1 MPKAN
6 ILIVEDEAVVAA
18 DLAGKLERAG
28 YRTVGISADGQDALE
43 TAKALA
49 PDLVLM
55 DIRLAGPMDG
65 IKTAERI
72 QSIRNIPIVY
82 LTAHSDMTTLRRA
95 AATEPFGYILKPF
108 EERDV
113 TTQIEIALFKHQ
125 AERRLRESEERYR
138 KLVETA
144 MDSIITFDHGGLIL
158 SCNPATEKMFGYR
171 IEEMVGRN
179 ISMLIPTWFAD
190 GVDGSPRDAATRIMR
205 LIGLWR
211 EVNGQRRQGDA
222 FPVEIAVSESFSN
235 GEIRYTGI
243 LRDISERKRTEAELR
258 WRAGL
263 LAQTHDAVVVWRM
276 GGGIIYWN
284 HGAEELYGW
293 KVAEAAG
300 RPIHQLLS
308 TELPLSEEE
317 FHRQLIE
324 NGRWQG
330 EIRQATRDGQP
341 VVVESRMV
349 TMSEE
354 HGDLLVLETNRDV
367 TERRAI
373 HEKVCQLAEELEARV
388 EDRTKELLQSQTLLR
403 QLASELTIAEQRER
417 RRIATDLHDYL
428 AQLLVCARLKVS
440 QSRVRSEDTEVEVW
454 LGESDDILQQALTY
468 TRSLVAQLTPMALHE
483 FGLAAALKWLA
494 EQMRQQYQLTV
505 QVEVQAATT
514 VTLPEDQSVL
524 IFQSIRELLINVAK
538 HARVDQATVRMEQRD
553 GRLVIA
559 VVDEGLGSDQA
570 ASAPK
575 TLSSK
580 FGLFSIG
587 ERMRAL
593 GGKFEFKS
601 SPGKGTTAALSL
613 PLPAVGGQT
622 EDAVTK
628 PHATS
633 VLRPQAAP
641 ADREYSQPRLRK
653 SAFGAGAHLL
663 QEKDS
668 IEDNPRIRVLLVDD
682 HALVRN
688 GLSSVLRYHTEL
700 QVIGEAADGEEA
712 VALAAAL
719 KPDVVVMD
727 VNMPRMDGVEASKR
741 IKRDLPSTVVIGLS
755 MHEGG
760 DHESAMRESG
770 AAAYLTK
777 DSAPERLIE
786 TILRCRAAS
795 LTGPSAFLSSSS
807 LSERP

>member
-28 YRTVGISADGQDALE
+28 YRSVGIACDGEDAVE
-43 TAKALA
+43 TAKALV

-55 DIRLAGPMDG
+55 DIRLAGPIDG

-72 QSIRNIPIVY
+72 QAFRNIPIVY
-82 LTAHSDMTTLRRA
+82 LTAHSDMATLRRA

-144 MDSIITFDHGGLIL
+144 MDSIITFDHAGLIL
-158 SCNPATEKMFGYR
+158 SCNAATEHMFGYR

-179 ISMLIPTWFAD
+179 ISILLPTWFTEGGD
-190 GVDGSPRDAATRIMR
+190 ESPVDAANRIMR

-211 EVNGQRRQGDA
+211 EVNGRRRQGDD
-222 FPVEIAVSESFSN
+222 FPVEIAVSESFANS
-235 GEIRYTGI
+235 EIRYTGI

-276 GGGIIYWN
+276 GGGVIYWN

-300 RPIHQLLS
+300 RPIHRLLS
-308 TELPLSEEE
+308 SALPLSEEE
-317 FHRQLIE
+317 FHRQLME

-330 EIRQATRDGQP
+330 EIRQTTKDGQA
-341 VVVESRMV
+341 VIVESRMV
-349 TMSEE
+349 TLTEE
-354 HGDLLVLETNRDV
+354 FGCILVLETNRDV

-373 HEKVCQLAEELEARV
+373 HEKVCRLAEELEDRV
-388 EDRTKELLQSQTLLR
+388 KDRTKELLQSQTLLR

-417 RRIATDLHDYL
+417 RRLATDLHDYL
-428 AQLLVCARLKVS
+428 AQLLVCARLKVA
-440 QSRVRSEDTEVEVW
+440 QSRGRMEDSEAESW

-494 EQMRQQYQLTV
+494 DQMRQQYRLSV
-505 QVEVQAATT
+505 QVDVQQGMS

-538 HARVDQATVRMEQRD
+538 HARIDQAAVRMEQRD

-559 VVDEGLGSDQA
+559 VIDEGLGSDTTT
-570 ASAPK
+570 SPPP
-575 TLSSK
+575 TSSK

-593 GGKFEFKS
+593 GGTFEFRS
-601 SPGKGTTAALSL
+601 IHGKGTTATLTL
-613 PLPAVGGQT
+613 PLPVAGADTPAPTPKSQSHVVPQQQPPAT
-622 EDAVTK
+622 E
-628 PHATS
+628 
-633 VLRPQAAP
+633 L
-641 ADREYSQPRLRK
+641 EYSQVRAQR
-653 SAFGAGAHLL
+653 SAFGGSPERTRQSDPL
-663 QEKDS
+663 
-668 IEDNPRIRVLLVDD
+668 EDKLRIRVLLVDD
-682 HALVRN
+682 HALVRS

-700 QVIGEAADGEEA
+700 QVVGEAADGQEA
-712 VALAAAL
+712 VALAVAL

-741 IKRDLPSTVVIGLS
+741 IKRELPGTVVIGLS

-760 DHESAMRESG
+760 HHESAMRESG

-777 DSAPERLIE
+777 DSAAERLIE

-795 LTGPSAFLSSSS
+795 LTGTSAFLSSSS
-807 LSERP
+807 LSE

>member
-18 DLAGKLERAG
+18 DLASKLERVG
-28 YRTVGISADGQDALE
+28 YRCVGIAADGEDAVE
-43 TAKALA
+43 SAKNLA

-55 DIRLAGPMDG
+55 DIRLVGPMDG

-72 QSIRNIPIVY
+72 QVSRNIPIVY
-82 LTAHSDMTTLRRA
+82 LTAHSDMATLRRA

-138 KLVETA
+138 RLVETA
-144 MDSIITFDHGGLIL
+144 MDSIITFDHAGLIL
-158 SCNPATEKMFGYR
+158 SCNPATEQMFGYR
-171 IEEMVGRN
+171 IEEMIGRN
-179 ISMLIPTWFAD
+179 ISMLLPGWFVEGED
-190 GVDGSPRDAATRIMR
+190 ESSGDATSRMMR

-211 EVNGQRRQGDA
+211 EVNGRRQQGDA
-222 FPVEIAVSESFSN
+222 FSVEIAVSESFSN

-263 LAQTHDAVVVWRM
+263 LAQTHDAVVVWRL

-300 RPIHQLLS
+300 RPIHRLLS
-308 TELPLSEEE
+308 SGLPLSEED
-317 FHRQLIE
+317 FHRQLVE

-330 EIRQATRDGQP
+330 EIQQRTKDGQE

-349 TMSEE
+349 TMTEDF
-354 HGDLLVLETNRDV
+354 GGILVLETNRDV
-367 TERRAI
+367 TERQAI
-373 HEKVCQLAEELEARV
+373 HRKVVRLAEELEDRV
-388 EDRTKELLQSQTLLR
+388 KERTKELLQSQTLLR

-428 AQLLVCARLKVS
+428 AQLLVCARLKVT
-440 QSRVRSEDTEVEVW
+440 QSRVRMEDAEVDGW

-494 EQMRQQYQLTV
+494 DQMRQQYQLSV
-505 QVEVQAATT
+505 QVDVQPGLSP
-514 VTLPEDQSVL
+514 TLPEDQSVL

-538 HARVDQATVRMEQRD
+538 HARVDQAAIRMEQRE

-559 VVDEGLGSDQA
+559 VMDEGLGSDQT
-570 ASAPK
+570 SRSPG

-593 GGKFEFKS
+593 GGTFEFRS
-601 SPGKGTTAALSL
+601 TPGKGTKATLTVPVTAPDAES
-613 PLPAVGGQT
+613 GGQ
-622 EDAVTK
+622 K
-628 PHATS
+628 PEHQPKSMA
-633 VLRPQAAP
+633 RPEP
-641 ADREYSQPRLRK
+641 DVEYSQVRAQK
-653 SAFGAGAHLL
+653 SAFGGGAELVR
-663 QEKDS
+663 QKDPH
-668 IEDNPRIRVLLVDD
+668 DDKLRIRVLLVDD

-688 GLSSVLRYHTEL
+688 GLSSVLRYRTDL
-700 QVIGEAADGEEA
+700 QVVGEAADGQEA
-712 VALAAAL
+712 VDLATAL

-727 VNMPRMDGVEASKR
+727 VNMPRMDGVEASRR
-741 IKRDLPSTVVIGLS
+741 IKRELPGTVVIGLS

-760 DHESAMRESG
+760 QHESAMRESG

-777 DSAPERLIE
+777 DSAADRLIE

-795 LTGPSAFLSSSS
+795 LTGTSASLSSSS

>member
-28 YRTVGISADGQDALE
+28 YRSIGIACDGEDAVE
-43 TAKALA
+43 TAKALV

-55 DIRLAGPMDG
+55 DIRLAGSIDG

-72 QSIRNIPIVY
+72 QAFRNIPIVY
-82 LTAHSDMTTLRRA
+82 LTAHSDMATLRRA

-144 MDSIITFDHGGLIL
+144 MDSIITFDHAGLIL
-158 SCNPATEKMFGYR
+158 SCNAATEHMFGYR
-171 IEEMVGRN
+171 SEEMVGRN
-179 ISMLIPTWFAD
+179 ISMLLPAWFAEGGD
-190 GVDGSPRDAATRIMR
+190 ESPADAASRIMR

-211 EVNGQRRQGDA
+211 EVNGRRREGDD

-235 GEIRYTGI
+235 GEVRYTGI

-276 GGGIIYWN
+276 GGGVIYWN

-300 RPIHQLLS
+300 RPIHRLLS
-308 TELPLSEEE
+308 SALPLSEEE

-330 EIRQATRDGQP
+330 EIRQATKDGQA
-341 VVVESRMV
+341 VIVESRMV
-349 TMSEE
+349 TMTEE
-354 HGDLLVLETNRDV
+354 FGGILVLETNRDV

-373 HEKVCQLAEELEARV
+373 HEKVCRLAEELEDRV
-388 EDRTKELLQSQTLLR
+388 KDRTKELLQSQSLLR

-440 QSRVRSEDTEVEVW
+440 QSRGHVRDSEVESW

-494 EQMRQQYQLTV
+494 DQMRQQYRLSV
-505 QVEVQAATT
+505 QVDVQQGMS

-538 HARVDQATVRMEQRD
+538 HARVDQAAIRMEQRD

-559 VVDEGLGSDQA
+559 VIDEGLGSDTIT
-570 ASAPK
+570 SPPPK
-575 TLSSK
+575 LSSK
-580 FGLFSIG
+580 FGLFSIA

-593 GGKFEFKS
+593 GGTFEFRS
-601 SPGKGTTAALSL
+601 THGKGTTATLTL
-613 PLPAVGGQT
+613 PLPAVGA
-622 EDAVTK
+622 DAPAPAPK
-628 PHATS
+628 
-633 VLRPQAAP
+633 PQANVMPQSQP
-641 ADREYSQPRLRK
+641 AATEYSQLHAQK
-653 SAFGAGAHLL
+653 SAFGGSLERGRQSDPL
-663 QEKDS
+663 
-668 IEDNPRIRVLLVDD
+668 EDKLRIRVLLVDD

-700 QVIGEAADGEEA
+700 QVVGEAADGQEA
-712 VALAAAL
+712 VALAVAL

-741 IKRDLPSTVVIGLS
+741 IKRELPGTVVIGLS

-760 DHESAMRESG
+760 HHENAMRESG

-777 DSAPERLIE
+777 DSAAERLIE

-795 LTGPSAFLSSSS
+795 LTGTNAFFSSSS
-807 LSERP
+807 LSE

>member
-28 YRTVGISADGQDALE
+28 YRAIGIASEGEDAIE
-43 TAKALA
+43 TAKALG

-72 QSIRNIPIVY
+72 QASRNIPIVY
-82 LTAHSDMTTLRRA
+82 LTAHSDMDTLRRA
-95 AATEPFGYILKPF
+95 ASTEPFGYILKPF

-144 MDSIITFDHGGLIL
+144 MDSIVTFDHAGLIL
-158 SCNPATEKMFGYR
+158 SCNAATEQMFGYR
-171 IEEMVGRN
+171 VQEMVGRS
-179 ISMLIPTWFAD
+179 ISMLIPTWLSEGND
-190 GVDGSPRDAATRIMR
+190 EAASTAPSRLMR

-211 EVNGQRRQGDA
+211 ELNGRRRQGDV
-222 FPVEIAVSESFSN
+222 FPVEIAVSESFSG

-263 LAQTHDAVVVWRM
+263 LAQTHDAVVVWRL

-293 KVAEAAG
+293 KVSEAAG
-300 RPIHQLLS
+300 QPIHQLLK
-308 TELPLSEEE
+308 TGLPLSEDE

-324 NGRWQG
+324 TGRWHG
-330 EIRQATRDGQP
+330 EIRQRRKDDQA
-341 VVVESRMV
+341 VIVESRMV
-349 TMSEE
+349 TMTEE
-354 HGDLLVLETNRDV
+354 YGGILVLETNRDV
-367 TERRAI
+367 TERHAM
-373 HEKVCQLAEELEARV
+373 HEKVCRLAEGL
-388 EDRTKELLQSQTLLR
+388 EDRVRERTQELVQSQNLLR
-403 QLASELTIAEQRER
+403 QLTSELTIAEQRER

-440 QSRVRSEDTEVEVW
+440 QARTRTLEPDGEAW
-454 LGESDDILQQALTY
+454 LGESEDILQQALTY

-483 FGLAAALKWLA
+483 FGLAAALKWLG
-494 EQMRQQYQLTV
+494 EQMRQQYRLTV
-505 QVEVQAATT
+505 KVEVQDRLS
-514 VTLPEDQSVL
+514 VSLPDDQSVL

-538 HARVDQATVRMEQRD
+538 HARVDMATVRMTQDADLLR
-553 GRLVIA
+553 IA
-559 VVDEGLGSDQA
+559 VIDEGLGSEA
-570 ASAPK
+570 GSAHGG
-575 TLSSK
+575 LSSK
-580 FGLFSIG
+580 FGLFSIR

-593 GGKFEFKS
+593 GGTFEFTS
-601 SPGKGTTAALSL
+601 TPGKGTMAILTL
-613 PLPAVGGQT
+613 PWREGETVDRELVR
-622 EDAVTK
+622 EDVKT
-628 PHATS
+628 PE
-633 VLRPQAAP
+633 AAP
-641 ADREYSQPRLRK
+641 ALNR
-653 SAFGAGAHLL
+653 SAFTPS
-663 QEKDS
+663 QDEFQQDDVK
-668 IEDNPRIRVLLVDD
+668 RIRVMLVDD

-688 GLSSVLRYHTEL
+688 GLSSVLRYHTDL
-700 QVIGEAADGEEA
+700 QVVGEAADGQEA
-712 VALAAAL
+712 VALAATL
-719 KPDVVVMD
+719 RPDVVIMD
-727 VNMPRMDGVEASKR
+727 VNMPKMDGVEASRR
-741 IKRDLPSTVVIGLS
+741 IKRDLPSTIVIGLS
-755 MHEGG
+755 MHDGG
-760 DHESAMRESG
+760 QHEAAMRDSG

-777 DSAPERLIE
+777 DSAADRLIE

-795 LTGPSAFLSSSS
+795 LAGTNSSFSSSTF
-807 LSERP
+807 LD

>member
-28 YRTVGISADGQDALE
+28 YRSVGIAADGEDAVE
-43 TAKALA
+43 SAKTLA

-72 QSIRNIPIVY
+72 QSTRNVPIVY
-82 LTAHSDMTTLRRA
+82 LTAHSDMATLRRA

-144 MDSIITFDHGGLIL
+144 MDSIVTFDHAGLIL

-171 IEEMVGRN
+171 VDEMVGRN
-179 ISMLIPTWFAD
+179 ISMLIPAWFGEGGDEA
-190 GVDGSPRDAATRIMR
+190 PADAAARIMR

-211 EVNGQRRQGDA
+211 ELNGRRRQGDA

-235 GEIRYTGI
+235 GEVRYTGI
-243 LRDISERKRTEAELR
+243 LRDVSERKRTEAELR

-308 TELPLSEEE
+308 TALPQSEEE
-317 FHRQLIE
+317 FHRHLME
-324 NGRWQG
+324 HGRWQG
-330 EIRQATRDGQP
+330 EIQQSTKKGQP

-354 HGDLLVLETNRDV
+354 HGGILVLETNRDV

-373 HEKVCQLAEELEARV
+373 HERVCRLAEELEDRV
-388 EDRTKELLQSQTLLR
+388 QERTKELLQSQTLLR

-440 QSRVRSEDTEVEVW
+440 QSRSRMEDAEVESW

-483 FGLAAALKWLA
+483 FGLTAALKWLA
-494 EQMRQQYQLTV
+494 DQMRQQYQLSV
-505 QVEVQAATT
+505 QVEVQPGTT

-538 HARVDQATVRMEQRD
+538 HARVDQAAVRMEQRE
-553 GRLVIA
+553 GRLLIA
-559 VVDEGLGSDQA
+559 VTDEGLGSDQA
-570 ASAPK
+570 SAPAQS
-575 TLSSK
+575 LSSK

-593 GGKFEFKS
+593 GGTFEFKS
-601 SPGKGTTAALSL
+601 TPGKGTSATLSL
-613 PLPAVGGQT
+613 PLPA
-622 EDAVTK
+622 
-628 PHATS
+628 
-633 VLRPQAAP
+633 AAP
-641 ADREYSQPRLRK
+641 RSASVQRVQQAPAEPDYAGLRAEK
-653 SAFGAGAHLL
+653 SAFGSGQRLKQKGAVEE
-663 QEKDS
+663 Q
-668 IEDNPRIRVLLVDD
+668 PRIRVLLVDD

-700 QVIGEAADGEEA
+700 QVVGEAADGHEA
-712 VALAAAL
+712 ISLAAAL

-741 IKRDLPSTVVIGLS
+741 IKREFPSMVVIGLS
-755 MHEGG
+755 MHDGG
-760 DHESAMRESG
+760 EHESAMRESG

-777 DSAPERLIE
+777 DSAADRLIE

-795 LTGPSAFLSSSS
+795 LTDTSASLSSSS
-807 LSERP
+807 LSE

>member
-28 YRTVGISADGQDALE
+28 YRSIGISADGEDAVE
-43 TAKALA
+43 MTNTHA

-55 DIRLAGPMDG
+55 DIRLAGSMDG

-72 QSIRNIPIVY
+72 QASRNIPIIY
-82 LTAHSDMTTLRRA
+82 LTAHSDMATLRRA

-138 KLVETA
+138 RLVETA
-144 MDSIITFDHGGLIL
+144 MDSIITFDHAGLIL

-171 IEEMVGRN
+171 IDEMIGRN
-179 ISMLIPTWFAD
+179 ISVLIPAWFAEEGD
-190 GVDGSPRDAATRIMR
+190 GASGDTTNRIMK

-211 EVNGQRRQGDA
+211 ELNGRRRQGDA

-235 GEIRYTGI
+235 GEVRYTGV

-293 KVAEAAG
+293 KVGEAAG

-308 TELPLSEEE
+308 TALPLSEQE
-317 FHRQLIE
+317 FHRHLVE

-330 EIRQATRDGQP
+330 EIQQLTKDGET
-341 VVVESRMV
+341 VIVESRMV
-349 TMSEE
+349 TMTEE
-354 HGDLLVLETNRDV
+354 YGGILVLETNRDV

-373 HEKVCQLAEELEARV
+373 HEKVCRLAEELEDRV
-388 EDRTKELLQSQTLLR
+388 NERTKELVQSQTLLR

-440 QSRVRSEDTEVEVW
+440 QSRGRSEDTEVESW

-494 EQMRQQYQLTV
+494 DQMRQQYQLLV
-505 QVEVQAATT
+505 QVDAQTGMSVG
-514 VTLPEDQSVL
+514 LPEDQSVL
-524 IFQSIRELLINVAK
+524 IFQSIRELLINVVK
-538 HARVDQATVRMEQRD
+538 HARVDQASIRMEQRE

-559 VVDEGLGSDQA
+559 VIDEGLGSDQPA
-570 ASAPK
+570 LSPQ

-593 GGKFEFKS
+593 GGTFAFRS
-601 SPGKGTTAALSL
+601 TPGKGTTATLSV
-613 PLPAVGGQT
+613 PL
-622 EDAVTK
+622 
-628 PHATS
+628 
-633 VLRPQAAP
+633 AP
-641 ADREYSQPRLRK
+641 AGTDLRGTPAPAEPKVMPQSQPAATQGNYATLKVQTSPFGSSAQTVPLEARL
-653 SAFGAGAHLL
+653 
-663 QEKDS
+663 
-668 IEDNPRIRVLLVDD
+668 RIRVLLVDD

-700 QVIGEAADGEEA
+700 QVVGEAADGEEA

-719 KPDVVVMD
+719 KPDVVLMD
-727 VNMPRMDGVEASKR
+727 VNMPRMDGVEASRR

-755 MHEGG
+755 MHEGEH
-760 DHESAMRESG
+760 HEHAMRESG

-795 LTGPSAFLSSSS
+795 LAGTSAS
-807 LSERP
+807 LLE

>member
-28 YRTVGISADGQDALE
+28 YRSVGIACDGEDAVE
-43 TAKALA
+43 TAKALV

-55 DIRLAGPMDG
+55 DIRLAGPIDG

-72 QSIRNIPIVY
+72 QAFRNIPIVY
-82 LTAHSDMTTLRRA
+82 LTAHSDMATLRRA

-144 MDSIITFDHGGLIL
+144 MDSIITFDHAGLIL
-158 SCNPATEKMFGYR
+158 SCNAATEHMFGYR

-179 ISMLIPTWFAD
+179 ISILLPTWFTEGGD
-190 GVDGSPRDAATRIMR
+190 ESPVDAANRIMR

-211 EVNGQRRQGDA
+211 EVNGRRRQGDD
-222 FPVEIAVSESFSN
+222 FPVEIAVSESFANS
-235 GEIRYTGI
+235 EIRYTGI

-276 GGGIIYWN
+276 GGGVIYWN

-300 RPIHQLLS
+300 RPIHRLLS
-308 TELPLSEEE
+308 SALPLSEEE
-317 FHRQLIE
+317 FHRQLME

-330 EIRQATRDGQP
+330 EIRQTTKDGQA
-341 VVVESRMV
+341 VIVESRMV
-349 TMSEE
+349 TLTEE
-354 HGDLLVLETNRDV
+354 FGCILVLETNRDV

-373 HEKVCQLAEELEARV
+373 HEKVCRLAEELEDRV
-388 EDRTKELLQSQTLLR
+388 KDRTKELLQSQTLLR

-417 RRIATDLHDYL
+417 RRLATDLHDYL
-428 AQLLVCARLKVS
+428 AQLLVCARLKVA
-440 QSRVRSEDTEVEVW
+440 QSRGRMEDSEAESW

-494 EQMRQQYQLTV
+494 DQMRQQYRLSV
-505 QVEVQAATT
+505 QVDVQQGMS

-538 HARVDQATVRMEQRD
+538 HARIDQAAVRMEQRD

-559 VVDEGLGSDQA
+559 VIDEGLGSDTTT
-570 ASAPK
+570 SPPP
-575 TLSSK
+575 TSSK

-593 GGKFEFKS
+593 GGTFEFRS
-601 SPGKGTTAALSL
+601 IHGKGTTATLTL
-613 PLPAVGGQT
+613 PLPVAGADTPAPTPKSQSHVVPQQQPPAT
-622 EDAVTK
+622 E
-628 PHATS
+628 
-633 VLRPQAAP
+633 L
-641 ADREYSQPRLRK
+641 EYSQVRAQR
-653 SAFGAGAHLL
+653 SAFGGSPERMR
-663 QEKDS
+663 QSDS
-668 IEDNPRIRVLLVDD
+668 LEDKLRIRVLLVDD
-682 HALVRN
+682 HALVRS

-700 QVIGEAADGEEA
+700 QVVGEAADGQEA
-712 VALAAAL
+712 VALAVAL

-741 IKRDLPSTVVIGLS
+741 IKRELPGTVVIGLS

-760 DHESAMRESG
+760 HHESAMRESG

-777 DSAPERLIE
+777 DSAAERLIE

-795 LTGPSAFLSSSS
+795 LTGTSAFLSSSS
-807 LSERP
+807 LTE

>member
-18 DLAGKLERAG
+18 DLAAKLERAG
-28 YRTVGISADGQDALE
+28 YRPVGISSDGEDAIE
-43 TAKALA
+43 AAKHLG

-55 DIRLAGPMDG
+55 DIRLAGSMDG

-72 QSIRNIPIVY
+72 QVLRNIPIVY
-82 LTAHSDMTTLRRA
+82 LTAHSDMHTLRRA

-144 MDSIITFDHGGLIL
+144 MDSIITFDHGGLIV
-158 SCNPATEKMFGYR
+158 SCNPATEHMFGYR
-171 IEEMVGRN
+171 TEEMIGRN
-179 ISMLIPTWFAD
+179 ISMLIPSWFSEE
-190 GVDGSPRDAATRIMR
+190 GDGSSGDAGSRILK

-211 EVNGQRRQGDA
+211 ELNGRRRQGDA

-276 GGGIIYWN
+276 GGGVIYWN
-284 HGAEELYGW
+284 HGAEGLYGW

-308 TELPLSEEE
+308 TALPLSEGE
-317 FHRQLIE
+317 FHRQLVE

-330 EIRQATRDGQP
+330 EIEQKTKDGHT

-349 TMSEE
+349 TMTEE
-354 HGDLLVLETNRDV
+354 HGTLLVLETNRDV

-373 HEKVCQLAEELEARV
+373 HEKVCRLAEELEDRV
-388 EDRTKELLQSQTLLR
+388 KERTKELVQSQMLLR

-440 QSRVRSEDTEVEVW
+440 QSRVRLEDSEVETW

-494 EQMRQQYQLTV
+494 DQMRQQYQLSV
-505 QVEVQAATT
+505 QVEAPAGLA
-514 VTLPEDQSVL
+514 VTLPEDQAVL

-538 HARVDQATVRMEQRD
+538 HARIDQATVRMEQRD

-559 VVDEGLGSDQA
+559 VIDEGMGSDQA
-570 ASAPK
+570 ASSPQ

-593 GGKFEFKS
+593 GGTFDFKS
-601 SPGKGTTAALSL
+601 IPAKGTVATLTVPATSSEPGVASTELPKKMVGSEIRTQNSELPSRSALST
-613 PLPAVGGQT
+613 Q
-622 EDAVTK
+622 
-628 PHATS
+628 HS
-633 VLRPQAAP
+633 AP
-641 ADREYSQPRLRK
+641 S
-653 SAFGAGAHLL
+653 SAH
-663 QEKDS
+663 
-668 IEDNPRIRVLLVDD
+668 IRVLLVDD

-700 QVIGEAADGEEA
+700 QVVGEAADGQEA

-719 KPDVVVMD
+719 KPDVVIMD

-741 IKRDLPSTVVIGLS
+741 IKRELPGTVVIGLS

-760 DHESAMRESG
+760 HHESAMRQSG

-777 DSAPERLIE
+777 DSAAERLID
-786 TILRCRAAS
+786 TIMRCRAAS
-795 LTGPSAFLSSSS
+795 LAGTSASLSSSS
-807 LSERP
+807 LPE

>member
-28 YRTVGISADGQDALE
+28 YRSVGIACDGEDAVE
-43 TAKALA
+43 TAKALV

-55 DIRLAGPMDG
+55 DIRLAGPIDG

-72 QSIRNIPIVY
+72 QAFRNIPIVY
-82 LTAHSDMTTLRRA
+82 LTAHSDMATLRRA

-144 MDSIITFDHGGLIL
+144 MDSIITFDHAGLIL
-158 SCNPATEKMFGYR
+158 SCNAATEHMFGYR

-179 ISMLIPTWFAD
+179 ISILLPTWFTEGGD
-190 GVDGSPRDAATRIMR
+190 ESPVDAANRIMR

-211 EVNGQRRQGDA
+211 EVNGRRRQGDD
-222 FPVEIAVSESFSN
+222 FPVEIAVSESFANS
-235 GEIRYTGI
+235 EIRYTGI

-276 GGGIIYWN
+276 GGGVIYWN

-300 RPIHQLLS
+300 RPIHRLLS
-308 TELPLSEEE
+308 SALPLSEEE
-317 FHRQLIE
+317 FHRQLME

-330 EIRQATRDGQP
+330 EISQTTKDGQA
-341 VVVESRMV
+341 VIVESRMV
-349 TMSEE
+349 TLTEE
-354 HGDLLVLETNRDV
+354 FGCILVLETNRDV

-373 HEKVCQLAEELEARV
+373 HEKVCRLAEELEDRV
-388 EDRTKELLQSQTLLR
+388 KDRTKELLQSQTLLR

-417 RRIATDLHDYL
+417 RRLATDLHDYL
-428 AQLLVCARLKVS
+428 AQLLVCARLKVA
-440 QSRVRSEDTEVEVW
+440 QSRGRMEDSEVESW

-494 EQMRQQYQLTV
+494 DQMRQQYRLSV
-505 QVEVQAATT
+505 QVDVQQGMS

-538 HARVDQATVRMEQRD
+538 HARIDQAAVRMEQRD

-559 VVDEGLGSDQA
+559 VIDEGLGSDTTT
-570 ASAPK
+570 SPPP
-575 TLSSK
+575 TSSK

-593 GGKFEFKS
+593 GGTFEFRS
-601 SPGKGTTAALSL
+601 IHGKGTTATLTL
-613 PLPAVGGQT
+613 PLPVAGADTPAPTPKSQSHVVPQQQPPAT
-622 EDAVTK
+622 E
-628 PHATS
+628 
-633 VLRPQAAP
+633 L
-641 ADREYSQPRLRK
+641 EYSQVRAQR
-653 SAFGAGAHLL
+653 SAFGGSPERMR
-663 QEKDS
+663 QSDS
-668 IEDNPRIRVLLVDD
+668 LEDKLRIRVLLVDD
-682 HALVRN
+682 HALVRS

-700 QVIGEAADGEEA
+700 QVVGEAADGQEA
-712 VALAAAL
+712 VALAVAL

-741 IKRDLPSTVVIGLS
+741 IKRELPGTVVIGLS

-760 DHESAMRESG
+760 HHESAMRESG

-777 DSAPERLIE
+777 DSAAERLIE

-795 LTGPSAFLSSSS
+795 LTGTSAFLSSSS
-807 LSERP
+807 LSE

>member
-28 YRTVGISADGQDALE
+28 YRSVGISSDGEDAIE
-43 TAKALA
+43 AAKHLG

-55 DIRLAGPMDG
+55 DIRLAGSMDG

-72 QSIRNIPIVY
+72 QALRNIPIVY
-82 LTAHSDMTTLRRA
+82 LTAHSDMHTLRRA

-144 MDSIITFDHGGLIL
+144 MDSIITFDHGGLIV
-158 SCNPATEKMFGYR
+158 SCNPATEHMFGYR
-171 IEEMVGRN
+171 TEEMIGRN
-179 ISMLIPTWFAD
+179 ISMLIPSWFSEE
-190 GVDGSPRDAATRIMR
+190 GDGSSGDAGSRILR

-211 EVNGQRRQGDA
+211 ELNGRRRQGDA

-243 LRDISERKRTEAELR
+243 LRDVSERKRTEAELR

-276 GGGIIYWN
+276 GGGVIYWN
-284 HGAEELYGW
+284 HGAEQLYGW

-308 TELPLSEEE
+308 TALPLSEEE
-317 FHRQLIE
+317 FHRQLVE

-330 EIRQATRDGQP
+330 EIEQKTKDGQT

-349 TMSEE
+349 TMTEE
-354 HGDLLVLETNRDV
+354 HGTLLVLETNRDV

-373 HEKVCQLAEELEARV
+373 HEKVCRLAEELEDRV
-388 EDRTKELLQSQTLLR
+388 KERTKELVQSQMLLR

-440 QSRVRSEDTEVEVW
+440 QSRVRLEDSEVESW

-494 EQMRQQYQLTV
+494 DQMRQQYQLSV
-505 QVEVQAATT
+505 QVEVPAGLA
-514 VTLPEDQSVL
+514 VTLPEDQAVL

-538 HARVDQATVRMEQRD
+538 HARIDQATVRMEQRD

-559 VVDEGLGSDQA
+559 VIDEGMGSDQA
-570 ASAPK
+570 ASSPQA
-575 TLSSK
+575 LSSK

-593 GGKFEFKS
+593 GGTFDFKS
-601 SPGKGTTAALSL
+601 IPGKGTIATLALPATSSESRGAGSELPQKMVAAPRSPHEAQSVHVERRTQKSELPSRSALSSQH
-613 PLPAVGGQT
+613 PAL
-622 EDAVTK
+622 ASS
-628 PHATS
+628 H
-633 VLRPQAAP
+633 
-641 ADREYSQPRLRK
+641 
-653 SAFGAGAHLL
+653 
-663 QEKDS
+663 
-668 IEDNPRIRVLLVDD
+668 IRVLLVDD

-700 QVIGEAADGEEA
+700 QVVGEAADGQEA

-719 KPDVVVMD
+719 KPDVVIMD

-741 IKRDLPSTVVIGLS
+741 IKRELPATVVIGLS

-760 DHESAMRESG
+760 HHESAMRQSG

-777 DSAPERLIE
+777 DSAAERLIE
-786 TILRCRAAS
+786 TIMRCRAAS
-795 LTGPSAFLSSSS
+795 LTGTSAS
-807 LSERP
+807 LSPSTLPE

>member
-18 DLAGKLERAG
+18 DLAGKIERAG
-28 YRTVGISADGQDALE
+28 YRSVAIASDGEDAIE

-55 DIRLAGPMDG
+55 DIRLAGSMDG

-72 QSIRNIPIVY
+72 QASRNIPIVY

-113 TTQIEIALFKHQ
+113 ITQIEIALYKHQ

-144 MDSIITFDHGGLIL
+144 MDSIITFDHSGLIL
-158 SCNPATEKMFGYR
+158 SCNPATEHMFGYR
-171 IEEMVGRN
+171 VEDMIGRN
-179 ISMLIPTWFAD
+179 VSMLIPAWFAEGADEASAD
-190 GVDGSPRDAATRIMR
+190 GGNPLMR

-211 EVNGQRRQGDA
+211 ELTGQRRQGDA
-222 FPVEIAVSESFSN
+222 FPVEIAVSESFSG

-300 RPIHQLLS
+300 QPIHHLLS
-308 TELPLSEEE
+308 TGLPLSEEE

-324 NGRWQG
+324 TGRWEG
-330 EIRQATRDGQP
+330 EIRQLTKSGQP
-341 VVVESRMV
+341 VIVESRMV
-349 TMSEE
+349 TLTEE
-354 HGDLLVLETNRDV
+354 YGGILVLETNRDV
-367 TERRAI
+367 TERREM
-373 HEKVCQLAEELEARV
+373 HEKVVRLAEGL
-388 EDRTKELLQSQTLLR
+388 EDRVKERTMELLQSQSLLR
-403 QLASELTIAEQRER
+403 QLTSELTIAEQRER

-440 QSRVRSEDTEVEVW
+440 QSRSHMVEAEAESW
-454 LGESDDILQQALTY
+454 LAESDDILQQALTY

-483 FGLAAALKWLA
+483 FGLTAALKWLA
-494 EQMRQQYQLTV
+494 DQMRQQYRLV
-505 QVEVQAATT
+505 VHVEVQAGLS

-538 HARVDQATVRMEQRD
+538 HARVEQAMVRMQQHD
-553 GRLVIA
+553 GRLTIA
-559 VVDEGLGSDQA
+559 VIDEGLGSDA
-570 ASAPK
+570 DTSSPG
-575 TLSSK
+575 TRSSK
-580 FGLFSIG
+580 FGLFSIR

-593 GGKFEFKS
+593 GGTFEFSS
-601 SPGKGTTAALSL
+601 SPGKGTTATLTLPHPSAVAEAAAQVADSGRDQPQSIDAGAARL
-613 PLPAVGGQT
+613 PLTGQHSAFRGT
-622 EDAVTK
+622 EDLIS
-628 PHATS
+628 P
-633 VLRPQAAP
+633 
-641 ADREYSQPRLRK
+641 PRLE
-653 SAFGAGAHLL
+653 
-663 QEKDS
+663 EKL
-668 IEDNPRIRVLLVDD
+668 RIRVLLVDD

-688 GLSSVLRYHTEL
+688 GLSSVLRYHTDL
-700 QVIGEAADGEEA
+700 QVVGEAADGQEA
-712 VALAAAL
+712 VAMASAL
-719 KPDVVVMD
+719 KPDVVLMD
-727 VNMPRMDGVEASKR
+727 VNMPKMDGVEASKR

-755 MHEGG
+755 MHDGG
-760 DHESAMRESG
+760 HHETAMRESG

-777 DSAPERLIE
+777 DSAAERLIE

-795 LTGPSAFLSSSS
+795 LTGTNALSSSA
-807 LSERP
+807 LQD

>member
-28 YRTVGISADGQDALE
+28 YRSVGIACDGEDAVE
-43 TAKALA
+43 TAKALV

-55 DIRLAGPMDG
+55 DIRLAGPIDG

-72 QSIRNIPIVY
+72 QAFRNIPIVY
-82 LTAHSDMTTLRRA
+82 LTAHSDMATLRRA

-144 MDSIITFDHGGLIL
+144 MDSIITFDHAGLIL
-158 SCNPATEKMFGYR
+158 SCNAATEHMFGYR

-179 ISMLIPTWFAD
+179 ISILLPTWFTEGGD
-190 GVDGSPRDAATRIMR
+190 ESPVDAANRIMR

-211 EVNGQRRQGDA
+211 EVNGRRRQGDD
-222 FPVEIAVSESFSN
+222 FPVEIAVSESFANS
-235 GEIRYTGI
+235 EIRYTGI

-276 GGGIIYWN
+276 GGGVIYWN

-300 RPIHQLLS
+300 RPIHRLLS
-308 TELPLSEEE
+308 SALPLSEEE
-317 FHRQLIE
+317 FHRQLME

-330 EIRQATRDGQP
+330 EIRQTTKDGQA
-341 VVVESRMV
+341 VIVESRMV
-349 TMSEE
+349 TLTEE
-354 HGDLLVLETNRDV
+354 FGCILVLETNRDV

-373 HEKVCQLAEELEARV
+373 HEKVCRLAEELEDRV
-388 EDRTKELLQSQTLLR
+388 KDRTKELLQSQTLLR

-417 RRIATDLHDYL
+417 RRLATDLHDYL
-428 AQLLVCARLKVS
+428 AQLLVCARLKVA
-440 QSRVRSEDTEVEVW
+440 QSRGRMEDSEVESW

-494 EQMRQQYQLTV
+494 DQMRQQYRLSV
-505 QVEVQAATT
+505 QVDVQQGMS

-538 HARVDQATVRMEQRD
+538 HARIDQAAVRMEQRD

-559 VVDEGLGSDQA
+559 VIDEGLGSDTTT
-570 ASAPK
+570 SPPP
-575 TLSSK
+575 TSSK

-593 GGKFEFKS
+593 WGTFEFRS
-601 SPGKGTTAALSL
+601 IHGKGTTATLTL
-613 PLPAVGGQT
+613 PLPVAGADTPAPTPKSQSHVVPQQQPPAT
-622 EDAVTK
+622 E
-628 PHATS
+628 
-633 VLRPQAAP
+633 L
-641 ADREYSQPRLRK
+641 EYSQVRAQR
-653 SAFGAGAHLL
+653 SAFGGSPERMR
-663 QEKDS
+663 QSDS
-668 IEDNPRIRVLLVDD
+668 LEDKLRIRVLLVDD
-682 HALVRN
+682 HALVRS

-700 QVIGEAADGEEA
+700 QVVGEAADGQEA
-712 VALAAAL
+712 VALAVAL

-741 IKRDLPSTVVIGLS
+741 IKRELPGTVVIGLS

-760 DHESAMRESG
+760 HHESAMRESG

-777 DSAPERLIE
+777 DSAAERLIE

-795 LTGPSAFLSSSS
+795 LTGTSAFLSSSS
-807 LSERP
+807 LSE

>member
-28 YRTVGISADGQDALE
+28 YRSVGIACDGEDAVE
-43 TAKALA
+43 TAKALV

-55 DIRLAGPMDG
+55 DIRLAGPIDG

-72 QSIRNIPIVY
+72 QAFRNIPIVY
-82 LTAHSDMTTLRRA
+82 LTAHSDMATLRRA

-125 AERRLRESEERYR
+125 AEGRLRESEERYR

-144 MDSIITFDHGGLIL
+144 MDSIITFDHAGLIL
-158 SCNPATEKMFGYR
+158 SCNAATEHMFGYR

-179 ISMLIPTWFAD
+179 ISILLPTWFTEGGD
-190 GVDGSPRDAATRIMR
+190 ESPVDAANRIMR

-211 EVNGQRRQGDA
+211 EVNGRRRQGDD
-222 FPVEIAVSESFSN
+222 FPVEIAVSESFANS
-235 GEIRYTGI
+235 EIRYTGI

-276 GGGIIYWN
+276 GGGVIYWN

-300 RPIHQLLS
+300 RPIHRLLS
-308 TELPLSEEE
+308 SALPLSEEE

-330 EIRQATRDGQP
+330 EIRQTTKDGQA
-341 VVVESRMV
+341 VIVESRMV
-349 TMSEE
+349 TLTEE
-354 HGDLLVLETNRDV
+354 FGCILVLETNRDV

-373 HEKVCQLAEELEARV
+373 HEKVCRLAEELEDRV
-388 EDRTKELLQSQTLLR
+388 KDRTKELLQSQTLLR

-417 RRIATDLHDYL
+417 RRLATDLHDYL
-428 AQLLVCARLKVS
+428 AQLLVCARLKVA
-440 QSRVRSEDTEVEVW
+440 QSRGRMEDSEVESW

-494 EQMRQQYQLTV
+494 DQMRQQYRLSV
-505 QVEVQAATT
+505 QVDVQQGMS

-538 HARVDQATVRMEQRD
+538 HARIDQAAVRMEQRD

-559 VVDEGLGSDQA
+559 VIDEGLGSDTTT
-570 ASAPK
+570 SPPP
-575 TLSSK
+575 TSSK

-593 GGKFEFKS
+593 GGTFEFRS
-601 SPGKGTTAALSL
+601 IHGKGTTATLTL
-613 PLPAVGGQT
+613 PLPVAGADTPAPTPKSQSHVVPQQQPPAT
-622 EDAVTK
+622 E
-628 PHATS
+628 
-633 VLRPQAAP
+633 L
-641 ADREYSQPRLRK
+641 EYSQVRAQR
-653 SAFGAGAHLL
+653 SAFGGSPERMRQSDPL
-663 QEKDS
+663 
-668 IEDNPRIRVLLVDD
+668 EDKLRIRVLLVDD
-682 HALVRN
+682 HALVRS

-700 QVIGEAADGEEA
+700 QVVGEAADGQEA
-712 VALAAAL
+712 VALAVAL

-741 IKRDLPSTVVIGLS
+741 IKRELPGTVVIGLS

-760 DHESAMRESG
+760 HHESAMRESG

-777 DSAPERLIE
+777 DSAAERLIE

-795 LTGPSAFLSSSS
+795 LTGTSAFLSSSS
-807 LSERP
+807 LSE

>member
-18 DLAGKLERAG
+18 DLAGKLERSG
-28 YRTVGISADGQDALE
+28 YRSVGIVADGEDAVE
-43 TAKALA
+43 SARALA

-72 QSIRNIPIVY
+72 QATRNIPIVY
-82 LTAHSDMTTLRRA
+82 LTAHSDMATLRRA

-144 MDSIITFDHGGLIL
+144 MDSIITFDHAGLIL
-158 SCNPATEKMFGYR
+158 SCNPATEKMFAYR

-179 ISMLIPTWFAD
+179 ISMLIPAWFAD
-190 GVDGSPRDAATRIMR
+190 GSDDVSKDAASQIMR

-211 EVNGQRRQGDA
+211 ELNGRRRQGDA

-293 KVAEAAG
+293 KVSEAAG
-300 RPIHQLLS
+300 RPIHQLLCTS
-308 TELPLSEEE
+308 LPLSEEE
-317 FHRQLIE
+317 FHRQLLE
-324 NGRWQG
+324 KGRWQG
-330 EIRQATRDGQP
+330 EIRQATKSGQA
-341 VVVESRMV
+341 VIVESRMV
-349 TMSEE
+349 TMSDE
-354 HGDLLVLETNRDV
+354 HGGILVLETNRDV

-373 HEKVCQLAEELEARV
+373 HEKVCRLAEELEDRV
-388 EDRTKELLQSQTLLR
+388 NERTKELLQSQTLLR

-440 QSRVRSEDTEVEVW
+440 QSRVRMENGEVEGW
-454 LGESDDILQQALTY
+454 LAESDDILQQALTY

-494 EQMRQQYQLTV
+494 DQMRQQYQLSV
-505 QVEVQAATT
+505 NVEVQPGINL
-514 VTLPEDQSVL
+514 TLPEDQSVL
-524 IFQSIRELLINVAK
+524 VFQSIRELLINVAK
-538 HARVDQATVRMEQRD
+538 HARVDEAAVRMEQRD
-553 GRLVIA
+553 GRLVITVA
-559 VVDEGLGSDQA
+559 DEGLGSDQA
-570 ASAPK
+570 SLAPQ
-575 TLSSK
+575 TLSAK

-593 GGKFEFKS
+593 GGTFEFKS
-601 SPGKGTTAALSL
+601 SPGKGTRAALSL
-613 PLPAVGGQT
+613 PVPAAAEFSGRQSQTASMTEPAVPEPDYALT
-622 EDAVTK
+622 
-628 PHATS
+628 
-633 VLRPQAAP
+633 R
-641 ADREYSQPRLRK
+641 SQK
-653 SAFGAGAHLL
+653 SAFGSSGPRLS
-663 QEKDS
+663 EKNPIGDT
-668 IEDNPRIRVLLVDD
+668 PRIRVLLVDD

-688 GLSSVLRYHTEL
+688 GLSSVLRYHTDL
-700 QVIGEAADGEEA
+700 QVVGEAADGHEA
-712 VALAAAL
+712 VALAATL
-719 KPDVVVMD
+719 KPDVVLMD

-755 MHEGG
+755 MHDSG

-777 DSAPERLIE
+777 DSAAERLIE

-795 LTGPSAFLSSSS
+795 LTGTSAYLSSSS
-807 LSERP
+807 LSE

>member
-28 YRTVGISADGQDALE
+28 YRSVGIACDGEDAVE
-43 TAKALA
+43 TAKALV

-55 DIRLAGPMDG
+55 DIRLAGPIDG

-72 QSIRNIPIVY
+72 QAFRNIPIVY
-82 LTAHSDMTTLRRA
+82 LTAHSDMATLRRA

-144 MDSIITFDHGGLIL
+144 MDSIITFDHAGLIL
-158 SCNPATEKMFGYR
+158 SCNAATEHMFGYR

-179 ISMLIPTWFAD
+179 ISILLPTWFTEGGD
-190 GVDGSPRDAATRIMR
+190 ESPVDAANRIMR

-211 EVNGQRRQGDA
+211 EVNGRRRQGDD
-222 FPVEIAVSESFSN
+222 FPVEIAVSESFANS
-235 GEIRYTGI
+235 EIRYTGI

-276 GGGIIYWN
+276 GGGVIYWN

-300 RPIHQLLS
+300 RPIHRLLS
-308 TELPLSEEE
+308 SALPLSEEE
-317 FHRQLIE
+317 FHRQLME

-330 EIRQATRDGQP
+330 EIRQTTKDGQA
-341 VVVESRMV
+341 VIVESRMV
-349 TMSEE
+349 TLTEE
-354 HGDLLVLETNRDV
+354 FGCILVLETNRDV

-373 HEKVCQLAEELEARV
+373 HEKVCRLAEELEDRV
-388 EDRTKELLQSQTLLR
+388 KDRTKELLQSQTLLR

-417 RRIATDLHDYL
+417 RRLATDLHDYL
-428 AQLLVCARLKVS
+428 AQLLVCARLKVA
-440 QSRVRSEDTEVEVW
+440 QSRGRMEDSEAESW

-494 EQMRQQYQLTV
+494 DQMRQQYRLSV
-505 QVEVQAATT
+505 QVDVQQGMS

-538 HARVDQATVRMEQRD
+538 HARIDQAAVRMEQRD

-559 VVDEGLGSDQA
+559 VIDEGLGSDTTT
-570 ASAPK
+570 SPPP
-575 TLSSK
+575 TSSK

-593 GGKFEFKS
+593 GGTFEFRS
-601 SPGKGTTAALSL
+601 IHGKGTTATLTL
-613 PLPAVGGQT
+613 PLPVAGADT
-622 EDAVTK
+622 
-628 PHATS
+628 P
-633 VLRPQAAP
+633 AP
-641 ADREYSQPRLRK
+641 APKSQSHVVPQQQPPATELEYSQVRAQR
-653 SAFGAGAHLL
+653 SAFGGSPERMR
-663 QEKDS
+663 QSDS
-668 IEDNPRIRVLLVDD
+668 LEDKLRIRVLLVDD
-682 HALVRN
+682 HALVRS

-700 QVIGEAADGEEA
+700 QVVGEAADGQEA
-712 VALAAAL
+712 VALAVAL

-741 IKRDLPSTVVIGLS
+741 IKRELPGTVVIGLS

-760 DHESAMRESG
+760 HHESAMRESG

-777 DSAPERLIE
+777 DSAAERLIE

-795 LTGPSAFLSSSS
+795 LTGTSAFLSSSS
-807 LSERP
+807 LSE

>member
-28 YRTVGISADGQDALE
+28 YRSVGIACDGEDAVE
-43 TAKALA
+43 TAKALV

-55 DIRLAGPMDG
+55 DIRLAGPIDG

-72 QSIRNIPIVY
+72 QAFRNIPIVY
-82 LTAHSDMTTLRRA
+82 LTAHSDMATLRRA

-144 MDSIITFDHGGLIL
+144 MDSIITFDHAGLIL
-158 SCNPATEKMFGYR
+158 SCNAATEHMFGYR

-179 ISMLIPTWFAD
+179 ISILLPTWFTEGGD
-190 GVDGSPRDAATRIMR
+190 ESPVDAANRIMR

-211 EVNGQRRQGDA
+211 EVNGRRRQGDD
-222 FPVEIAVSESFSN
+222 FPVEIAVSESFANS
-235 GEIRYTGI
+235 EIRYTGI

-276 GGGIIYWN
+276 GGGVIYWN

-300 RPIHQLLS
+300 RPIHRLLS
-308 TELPLSEEE
+308 SGLPLSEEE
-317 FHRQLIE
+317 FHRQLME

-330 EIRQATRDGQP
+330 EIRQTTKDGQA
-341 VVVESRMV
+341 VIVESRMV
-349 TMSEE
+349 TLTEE
-354 HGDLLVLETNRDV
+354 FGCILVLETNRDV

-373 HEKVCQLAEELEARV
+373 HEKVCRLAEELEDRV
-388 EDRTKELLQSQTLLR
+388 KDRTKELLQSQTLLR

-417 RRIATDLHDYL
+417 RRLATDLHDYL
-428 AQLLVCARLKVS
+428 AQLLVCARLKVA
-440 QSRVRSEDTEVEVW
+440 QSRGRMEDSEAESW

-494 EQMRQQYQLTV
+494 DQMRQQYRLSV
-505 QVEVQAATT
+505 QVDVQQGMS

-538 HARVDQATVRMEQRD
+538 HARIDQAAVRMEQRD

-559 VVDEGLGSDQA
+559 VIDEGLGSDTTT
-570 ASAPK
+570 SPPP
-575 TLSSK
+575 TSSK

-593 GGKFEFKS
+593 GGTFEFRS
-601 SPGKGTTAALSL
+601 IHGKGTTATLTL
-613 PLPAVGGQT
+613 PLPVAGADTPAPTPKSQSHVVPQQQPPAT
-622 EDAVTK
+622 E
-628 PHATS
+628 
-633 VLRPQAAP
+633 L
-641 ADREYSQPRLRK
+641 EYSQVRAQR
-653 SAFGAGAHLL
+653 SAFGGSPERMR
-663 QEKDS
+663 QSDS
-668 IEDNPRIRVLLVDD
+668 LEDKLRIRVLLVDD
-682 HALVRN
+682 HALVRS

-700 QVIGEAADGEEA
+700 QVVGEAADGQEA
-712 VALAAAL
+712 VALAVAL

-741 IKRDLPSTVVIGLS
+741 IKRELPGTVVIGLS

-760 DHESAMRESG
+760 HHESAMRESG

-777 DSAPERLIE
+777 DSAAERLIE

-795 LTGPSAFLSSSS
+795 LTGTSAFLSSSS
-807 LSERP
+807 LSE

>member
-28 YRTVGISADGQDALE
+28 YRSVGIACDGEDAVE
-43 TAKALA
+43 TAKALV

-55 DIRLAGPMDG
+55 DIRLAGPIDG

-72 QSIRNIPIVY
+72 QAFRNIPIVY
-82 LTAHSDMTTLRRA
+82 LTAHSDMATLRRA

-144 MDSIITFDHGGLIL
+144 MDSIITFDHAGLIL
-158 SCNPATEKMFGYR
+158 SCNAATEQMFGYR

-179 ISMLIPTWFAD
+179 ISMLLPAWFAEGGD
-190 GVDGSPRDAATRIMR
+190 ESPADAASRIMR

-211 EVNGQRRQGDA
+211 EVNGRRRQGDDV
-222 FPVEIAVSESFSN
+222 PVEIAVSESFSN

-276 GGGIIYWN
+276 GGGVIYWN

-293 KVAEAAG
+293 TVAEAAG
-300 RPIHQLLS
+300 RPIHRLLS
-308 TELPLSEEE
+308 SDLPLSEEE
-317 FHRQLIE
+317 FHRQLVE

-330 EIRQATRDGQP
+330 EIRQATKDGQA
-341 VVVESRMV
+341 VIVESRMV
-349 TMSEE
+349 TMTEE
-354 HGDLLVLETNRDV
+354 FGGILVLETNRDV

-373 HEKVCQLAEELEARV
+373 HERVCRLAEELEDRV
-388 EDRTKELLQSQTLLR
+388 KDRTKELLQSQTLLR

-440 QSRVRSEDTEVEVW
+440 QSRGRMEDSELESW

-494 EQMRQQYQLTV
+494 DQMRQQYRLSVRVDV
-505 QVEVQAATT
+505 QHGMS

-538 HARVDQATVRMEQRD
+538 HARVDQAEVRMEQRN

-559 VVDEGLGSDQA
+559 VIDEGLGSDTTT
-570 ASAPK
+570 SPTP

-593 GGKFEFKS
+593 GGTFEFRS
-601 SPGKGTTAALSL
+601 THGKGTTATLTL
-613 PLPAVGGQT
+613 PVPAAGA
-622 EDAVTK
+622 DAPAPTPK
-628 PHATS
+628 
-633 VLRPQAAP
+633 PQAKVMPQP
-641 ADREYSQPRLRK
+641 AADELEYSQVHAQK
-653 SAFGAGAHLL
+653 SAFGGGPERMR
-663 QEKDS
+663 QN
-668 IEDNPRIRVLLVDD
+668 NPLADKLRIRILLVDD

-700 QVIGEAADGEEA
+700 QVVGEAADGQEA
-712 VALAAAL
+712 VALAVAL

-741 IKRDLPSTVVIGLS
+741 IKRELPGTVVIGLS

-760 DHESAMRESG
+760 HHENAMRESG

-777 DSAPERLIE
+777 DSAAERLIE

-795 LTGPSAFLSSSS
+795 LTGTSAFLSSSS
-807 LSERP
+807 LSE

>member
-28 YRTVGISADGQDALE
+28 YRCVGIAADGEDAVE

-55 DIRLAGPMDG
+55 DIRLAGQMDG

-72 QSIRNIPIVY
+72 QAIRNLPIVY
-82 LTAHSDMTTLRRA
+82 LTAHSDMATLRRA

-144 MDSIITFDHGGLIL
+144 MDSIVTFDHAGLIL
-158 SCNPATEKMFGYR
+158 SCNPATEKMFGYG
-171 IEEMVGRN
+171 IDGMIGRN
-179 ISMLIPTWFAD
+179 ISMLIPAWFAEGGED
-190 GVDGSPRDAATRIMR
+190 VPSDAASRMTR

-211 EVNGQRRQGDA
+211 ELEGRRRQGDA

-243 LRDISERKRTEAELR
+243 LRDVSERKRTEAELR

-308 TELPLSEEE
+308 TSLPLSEEE
-317 FHRQLIE
+317 FHRHLIE
-324 NGRWQG
+324 QGRWQG
-330 EIRQATRDGQP
+330 EIQQSTKSGQP

-354 HGDLLVLETNRDV
+354 HGGILVLETNRDV

-373 HEKVCQLAEELEARV
+373 HERVCRLAEELEDRV
-388 EDRTKELLQSQTLLR
+388 KERTKELLQSQTLLR

-440 QSRVRSEDTEVEVW
+440 QSRVRLEDGEVESW

-494 EQMRQQYQLTV
+494 DQMRQQYQLSV
-505 QVEVQAATT
+505 QVVVQPGLTP
-514 VTLPEDQSVL
+514 TLPEDQSVL

-538 HARVDQATVRMEQRD
+538 HARVDQAAVRMEQRE

-570 ASAPK
+570 SAPAQS
-575 TLSSK
+575 LSSK

-593 GGKFEFKS
+593 GGTFDFKS
-601 SPGKGTTAALSL
+601 ISGKGTRATLSL
-613 PLPAVGGQT
+613 PLPVAGGEPGSHASAPKSAPVPRVQPAAV
-622 EDAVTK
+622 E
-628 PHATS
+628 P
-633 VLRPQAAP
+633 
-641 ADREYSQPRLRK
+641 EYAQVRTQK
-653 SAFGAGAHLL
+653 SAFGSAQRLKQNEGIDDH
-663 QEKDS
+663 
-668 IEDNPRIRVLLVDD
+668 PRIRVLLVDD

-700 QVIGEAADGEEA
+700 QVVGEAADGQEA

-741 IKRDLPSTVVIGLS
+741 IKRELPSTVVIGLS

-760 DHESAMRESG
+760 EHESAMRESG
-770 AAAYLTK
+770 AVAYLTK
-777 DSAPERLIE
+777 DSAADRLIE
-786 TILRCRAAS
+786 TILRCRAES
-795 LTGPSAFLSSSS
+795 LTGTSASLSSSS
-807 LSERP
+807 LSE

>member
-28 YRTVGISADGQDALE
+28 YRSIGIACDGEDAVE

-55 DIRLAGPMDG
+55 DIRLSGPLDG

-72 QSIRNIPIVY
+72 QASRNIPIVY
-82 LTAHSDMTTLRRA
+82 LTAHSDMATLRRA

-138 KLVETA
+138 RLVETA
-144 MDSIITFDHGGLIL
+144 MDSIITFDHSGLIV
-158 SCNPATEKMFGYR
+158 SCNPATEQMFGYR
-171 IEEMVGRN
+171 IEDMIGRN
-179 ISMLIPTWFAD
+179 ISMLLPAWFAEE
-190 GVDGSPRDAATRIMR
+190 GNESPADATSRIMR

-211 EVNGQRRQGDA
+211 EVIGRRRQGDA

-235 GEIRYTGI
+235 GEVRYTGI

-293 KVAEAAG
+293 KVSEAAG

-308 TELPLSEEE
+308 SSLPYAEEE
-317 FHRQLIE
+317 FHRQLVE

-330 EIRQATRDGQP
+330 EIRQATKEGQA
-341 VVVESRMV
+341 VIVESRMV
-349 TMSEE
+349 TMTEE
-354 HGDLLVLETNRDV
+354 FGGILVLETNRDV

-373 HEKVCQLAEELEARV
+373 HEKVCRLAEELEDRV
-388 EDRTKELLQSQTLLR
+388 KDRTKELLQSQTLLR

-428 AQLLVCARLKVS
+428 AQLLVCARLKVT
-440 QSRVRSEDTEVEVW
+440 QVRGRLEDPEIEGC

-483 FGLAAALKWLA
+483 FGLPAALKWLA
-494 EQMRQQYQLTV
+494 DQMRQQYRLSV
-505 QVEVQAATT
+505 HVEVQSGLS
-514 VTLPEDQSVL
+514 VPLPEDQAVL

-538 HARVDQATVRMEQRD
+538 HARVDQAEVRMEQRE
-553 GRLVIA
+553 GRLIISVI
-559 VVDEGLGSDQA
+559 DEGLGSDAVTSQ
-570 ASAPK
+570 P
-575 TLSSK
+575 TMQSSK

-593 GGKFEFKS
+593 GGTFDFRS
-601 SPGKGTTAALSL
+601 THGKGTTATLTL
-613 PLPAVGGQT
+613 PLSAAGT
-622 EDAVTK
+622 EPSAPNVMPQAK
-628 PHATS
+628 AS
-633 VLRPQAAP
+633 RPQTVSGEL
-641 ADREYSQPRLRK
+641 EYSQVHAK
-653 SAFGAGAHLL
+653 TSAFGGGA
-663 QEKDS
+663 QRVKDS
-668 IEDNPRIRVLLVDD
+668 DPLEDKLRIRVLLVDD

-700 QVIGEAADGEEA
+700 QVVGEAADGHEA
-712 VALAAAL
+712 VAMAAAL

-741 IKRDLPSTVVIGLS
+741 IKRDFPATVVIGLS

-760 DHESAMRESG
+760 HHENAMRESG

-777 DSAPERLIE
+777 DSAAERLIE
-786 TILRCRAAS
+786 TIIRCRAAS
-795 LTGPSAFLSSSS
+795 LTGTSASLSSSS
-807 LSERP
+807 LSE

>member
-18 DLAGKLERAG
+18 DIAGKLERAG
-28 YRTVGISADGQDALE
+28 YRSIAIASDGEDAIE

-55 DIRLAGPMDG
+55 DIRLAGSLDG

-72 QSIRNIPIVY
+72 QAFRSIPIVY
-82 LTAHSDMTTLRRA
+82 LTAHSDMATLRRA

-108 EERDV
+108 DERDV
-113 TTQIEIALFKHQ
+113 TTQIEIALYKHQ

-144 MDSIITFDHGGLIL
+144 MDSIITFDHAGVIH
-158 SCNPATEKMFGYR
+158 SCNPATEQMFGYR
-171 IEEMVGRN
+171 VEEMIGRN
-179 ISMLIPTWFAD
+179 ISMLIPAWFAQ
-190 GVDGSPRDAATRIMR
+190 GTEESSADAANRLMR

-211 EVNGQRRQGDA
+211 ELNGQRRQGDA
-222 FPVEIAVSESFSN
+222 FPVEIAVSESFSG

-243 LRDISERKRTEAELR
+243 LRDVSERKRTEAELR

-276 GGGIIYWN
+276 GGGVIYWN

-300 RPIHQLLS
+300 QPIHQLLS
-308 TELPLSEEE
+308 TALPLSEEE

-324 NGRWQG
+324 DGRWEG
-330 EIRQATRDGQP
+330 EIRQLTKGGQS

-349 TMSEE
+349 TLTEE
-354 HGDLLVLETNRDV
+354 YGGILVLETNRDV
-367 TERRAI
+367 TERRAM
-373 HEKVCQLAEELEARV
+373 HDQVCRLAEGLEDRV
-388 EDRTKELLQSQTLLR
+388 KERTKELVQSQSLLR
-403 QLASELTIAEQRER
+403 QLTSELTIAEQRER

-440 QSRVRSEDTEVEVW
+440 QSRGRMAEPEVEGW

-483 FGLAAALKWLA
+483 FGLVAALKWLGD
-494 EQMRQQYQLTV
+494 QMRQQYRLS
-505 QVEVQAATT
+505 VEVDVQAGLS
-514 VTLPEDQSVL
+514 VKLPEDQAVL

-538 HARVDQATVRMEQRD
+538 HARVDQATIRIQLKD
-553 GRLVIA
+553 GQLKIA
-559 VVDEGLGSDQA
+559 VVDEGLGSD
-570 ASAPK
+570 
-575 TLSSK
+575 TLTSSSGARSSK

-593 GGKFEFKS
+593 GGTFDFTS
-601 SPGKGTTAALSL
+601 SPGNGTIATLTM
-613 PLPAVGGQT
+613 PLP
-622 EDAVTK
+622 
-628 PHATS
+628 
-633 VLRPQAAP
+633 P
-641 ADREYSQPRLRK
+641 ADAQSDVPPVKTGETMTDRRRPSDLEYSQQSPAQR
-653 SAFGAGAHLL
+653 SAFRGTSELVSSASPLEERL
-663 QEKDS
+663 
-668 IEDNPRIRVLLVDD
+668 RIRVLLVDD

-688 GLSSVLRYHTEL
+688 GLSSVLRYNTDL
-700 QVIGEAADGEEA
+700 QVVGEAADGQEA

-719 KPDVVVMD
+719 KPDVVIMD
-727 VNMPRMDGVEASKR
+727 VNMPKMDGVEASR
-741 IKRDLPSTVVIGLS
+741 LIKQDLPSTVVIGLS

-760 DHESAMRESG
+760 HHEAAMRESG

-777 DSAPERLIE
+777 DAAAERLIE
-786 TILRCRAAS
+786 TILRCHAAS
-795 LTGPSAFLSSSS
+795 LTGSSASFSSSA
-807 LSERP
+807 LTE

>member
-28 YRTVGISADGQDALE
+28 YRSIGIACDGEDAVE
-43 TAKALA
+43 SAKALT

-72 QSIRNIPIVY
+72 QESRNIPIVY
-82 LTAHSDMTTLRRA
+82 LTAHSDMATLRRA

-138 KLVETA
+138 RLIETA
-144 MDSIITFDHGGLIL
+144 MDSIITFDHAGLIL
-158 SCNPATEKMFGYR
+158 SCNPATEQMFGYR
-171 IEEMVGRN
+171 TEEMIGRN
-179 ISMLIPTWFAD
+179 ISLLLPAWFAEEAD
-190 GVDGSPRDAATRIMR
+190 ESTADTSTRITR

-211 EVNGQRRQGDA
+211 EVNGRRRQGDA

-235 GEIRYTGI
+235 GEVRYTGI
-243 LRDISERKRTEAELR
+243 LRDISDRKRTEGELR

-308 TELPLSEEE
+308 TALPLPEDA

-324 NGRWQG
+324 RGHWQG
-330 EIRQATRDGQP
+330 EIRQLTKDGKT

-349 TMSEE
+349 TMTEDY
-354 HGDLLVLETNRDV
+354 GGVLVLETNRDV
-367 TERRAI
+367 TERQAI
-373 HEKVCQLAEELEARV
+373 HEKVCRLAEELEDRV
-388 EDRTKELLQSQTLLR
+388 EERTKELSQSQTLLR

-428 AQLLVCARLKVS
+428 AQLLVCARLKVT
-440 QSRVRSEDTEVEVW
+440 QSRAHMEAGEIEGW

-494 EQMRQQYQLTV
+494 DQMRQQYRLSV
-505 QVEVQAATT
+505 QVDVQTGLS

-538 HARVDQATVRMEQRD
+538 HARVDQASVRMEQRE

-559 VVDEGLGSDQA
+559 VIDEGLGSDA
-570 ASAPK
+570 APSAPAIRA
-575 TLSSK
+575 TK

-593 GGKFEFKS
+593 GGTFEFRS
-601 SPGKGTTAALSL
+601 THGKGTTATLSL
-613 PLPAVGGQT
+613 PLQGAAG
-622 EDAVTK
+622 E
-628 PHATS
+628 S
-633 VLRPQAAP
+633 AAP
-641 ADREYSQPRLRK
+641 SVKLQAKVTPRPESAASYSQAPAQK
-653 SAFGAGAHLL
+653 SAFTTDDPL
-663 QEKDS
+663 
-668 IEDNPRIRVLLVDD
+668 EDKNRIRVLLVDD

-700 QVIGEAADGEEA
+700 RVVGEAADGQEA
-712 VALAAAL
+712 VTMASEL
-719 KPDVVVMD
+719 KPDVVIMD
-727 VNMPRMDGVEASKR
+727 VNMPRMDGVEASRR
-741 IKRDLPSTVVIGLS
+741 IKRELPSTVVIGLS
-755 MHEGG
+755 MHDGG
-760 DHESAMRESG
+760 HHESAMRDSG

-777 DSAPERLIE
+777 DSAAERLIE

-795 LTGPSAFLSSSS
+795 LSSQNAFLSSSS
-807 LSERP
+807 LSE

>member
-28 YRTVGISADGQDALE
+28 YRSVGIACDGEDAVE
-43 TAKALA
+43 TAKALV

-55 DIRLAGPMDG
+55 DIRLAGPIDG

-72 QSIRNIPIVY
+72 QAFRNIPIVY
-82 LTAHSDMTTLRRA
+82 LTAHSDMATLRRA

-144 MDSIITFDHGGLIL
+144 MDSIITFDHAGLIL
-158 SCNPATEKMFGYR
+158 SCNAATEHMFGYR

-179 ISMLIPTWFAD
+179 ISILLPTWFTEGGD
-190 GVDGSPRDAATRIMR
+190 ESPVDAANRIMR

-211 EVNGQRRQGDA
+211 EVNGRRRQGDD
-222 FPVEIAVSESFSN
+222 FPVEIAVSESFANS
-235 GEIRYTGI
+235 EIRYTGI

-276 GGGIIYWN
+276 GGGVIYWN

-300 RPIHQLLS
+300 RPIHRLLS
-308 TELPLSEEE
+308 SALPLSEEE

-330 EIRQATRDGQP
+330 EIRQTTKDGQA
-341 VVVESRMV
+341 VIVESRMV
-349 TMSEE
+349 TLTEE
-354 HGDLLVLETNRDV
+354 FGCILVLETNRDV

-373 HEKVCQLAEELEARV
+373 HEKVCRLAEELEDRV
-388 EDRTKELLQSQTLLR
+388 KDRTKELLQSQTLLR

-417 RRIATDLHDYL
+417 RRLATDLHDYL
-428 AQLLVCARLKVS
+428 AQLLVCARLKVA
-440 QSRVRSEDTEVEVW
+440 QSRGRMEDSEVESW

-494 EQMRQQYQLTV
+494 DQMRQQYRLSV
-505 QVEVQAATT
+505 QVDVQQGMS

-538 HARVDQATVRMEQRD
+538 HARIDQAAVRMEQRD

-559 VVDEGLGSDQA
+559 VIDEGLGSDTTT
-570 ASAPK
+570 SPPP
-575 TLSSK
+575 TSSK

-593 GGKFEFKS
+593 GGTFEFRS
-601 SPGKGTTAALSL
+601 IHGKGTTATLTL
-613 PLPAVGGQT
+613 PLPVAGADTPAPTPKSQSHVVPQQQPPAT
-622 EDAVTK
+622 E
-628 PHATS
+628 
-633 VLRPQAAP
+633 L
-641 ADREYSQPRLRK
+641 EYSQVRAQR
-653 SAFGAGAHLL
+653 SAFGGSPERMR
-663 QEKDS
+663 QSDS
-668 IEDNPRIRVLLVDD
+668 LEDKLRIRVLLVDD
-682 HALVRN
+682 HALVRS

-700 QVIGEAADGEEA
+700 QVVGEAADGQEA

-741 IKRDLPSTVVIGLS
+741 IKRELPGTVVIGLS

-760 DHESAMRESG
+760 HHESAMRESG

-777 DSAPERLIE
+777 DSAAERLIE

-795 LTGPSAFLSSSS
+795 LTGTSAFLSSSS
-807 LSERP
+807 LSE

>member
-28 YRTVGISADGQDALE
+28 YRSVGIACDGEDAVE
-43 TAKALA
+43 TAKALV

-55 DIRLAGPMDG
+55 DIRLAGPIDG

-72 QSIRNIPIVY
+72 QAFRNIPIVY
-82 LTAHSDMTTLRRA
+82 LTAHSDMATLRRA

-144 MDSIITFDHGGLIL
+144 MDSIITFDHAGLIL
-158 SCNPATEKMFGYR
+158 SCNAATEHMFGYR

-179 ISMLIPTWFAD
+179 ISILLPTWFTEGGD
-190 GVDGSPRDAATRIMR
+190 ESPVDAANRIMR

-211 EVNGQRRQGDA
+211 EVNGRRRQGDD
-222 FPVEIAVSESFSN
+222 FPVEIAVSESFANS
-235 GEIRYTGI
+235 EIRYTGI

-276 GGGIIYWN
+276 GGGVIYWN

-300 RPIHQLLS
+300 RPIHRLLS
-308 TELPLSEEE
+308 SALPLSEEE

-330 EIRQATRDGQP
+330 EIRQTTKDGQA
-341 VVVESRMV
+341 VIVESRMV
-349 TMSEE
+349 TLTEE
-354 HGDLLVLETNRDV
+354 FGCILVLETNRDV

-373 HEKVCQLAEELEARV
+373 HEKVCRLAEELEDRV
-388 EDRTKELLQSQTLLR
+388 KDRTKELLQSQTLLR

-417 RRIATDLHDYL
+417 RRLATDLHDYL
-428 AQLLVCARLKVS
+428 AQLLVCARLKVA
-440 QSRVRSEDTEVEVW
+440 QSRGRMEDSEAESW

-494 EQMRQQYQLTV
+494 DQMRQQYRLSV
-505 QVEVQAATT
+505 QVDVQQGMS

-538 HARVDQATVRMEQRD
+538 HARIDQAAVRMEQRD

-559 VVDEGLGSDQA
+559 VIDEGLGSDTTT
-570 ASAPK
+570 SPPP
-575 TLSSK
+575 TSSK

-593 GGKFEFKS
+593 GGTFEFRS
-601 SPGKGTTAALSL
+601 IHGKGTTATLTL
-613 PLPAVGGQT
+613 PLPVAGADTPAPTPKSQSHVVPQQQPPAT
-622 EDAVTK
+622 E
-628 PHATS
+628 
-633 VLRPQAAP
+633 L
-641 ADREYSQPRLRK
+641 EYSQVRAQR
-653 SAFGAGAHLL
+653 SAFGGSPERMR
-663 QEKDS
+663 QSDS
-668 IEDNPRIRVLLVDD
+668 LEDKLRIRVLLVDD
-682 HALVRN
+682 HALVRS

-700 QVIGEAADGEEA
+700 QVVGEAADGQEA
-712 VALAAAL
+712 VALAVAL

-741 IKRDLPSTVVIGLS
+741 IKRELPGTVVIGLS

-760 DHESAMRESG
+760 HHESAMRESG

-777 DSAPERLIE
+777 DSAAERLIE

-795 LTGPSAFLSSSS
+795 LTGTSAFLSSSS
-807 LSERP
+807 LSE